1 MDIKSQIGGGIYDEY
16 PGDIL
21 RKTKAESVILM
32 VLGGNGGSGFSIA
45 TIDPLI
51 NKKLPHLLRR
61 LADDIAKQIMK
72 WKKYRNNE

>member
-1 MDIKSQIGGGIYDEY
+1 MDIKSQMGGGIYDEY

-45 TIDPLI
+45 TIDPFI

-61 LADDIAKQIMK
+61 LADDIAKQNYEMEKIPQQ
-72 WKKYRNNE
+72 

>member
-21 RKTKAESVILM
+21 RKTKAESVILI

-45 TIDPLI
+45 TTDPLI
-51 NKKLPHLLRR
+51 EKKLPHLLRR
-61 LADDIAKQIMK
+61 LADDIAKQNYEMEKIPQQ
-72 WKKYRNNE
+72 

>member
-61 LADDIAKQIMK
+61 LADDIAKQNYEMEKIPQQ
-72 WKKYRNNE
+72 